1 MTLRWQRSLRFA
13 VAMTIGLWFTQAPAS
28 PAEAASLE
36 EEMLAAVGSL
46 RSGTLAPG
54 DAADRCVQA
63 LEASEEEADYRAVM
77 ATFLD
82 VPRSEAIPALCRAI
96 VQSIVAGTITEANL
110 EPVLSGTSKD
120 QESFEAG
127 RLLRAVYFAHHLG
140 SAPQDK
146 PEVGQ

>member
-1 MTLRWQRSLRFA
+1 MTLRWQRSLRF
-13 VAMTIGLWFTQAPAS
+13 VGAMAIGLWFSHAPAS
-28 PAEAASLE
+28 PAEAASPE

-46 RSGTLAPG
+46 RSGTLAPR

-63 LEASEEEADYRAVM
+63 LEASEEETDYRAFM
-77 ATFLD
+77 ATFLE
-82 VPRSEAIPALCRAI
+82 VPRSDAIPALCRAI

-110 EPVLSGTSKD
+110 EPVLSGTSND

-140 SAPQDK
+140 STPQGK
-146 PEVGQ
+146 PEAGQ

>member
-1 MTLRWQRSLRFA
+1 MTLRRPLPLRFA
-13 VAMTIGLWFTQAPAS
+13 VAMIIGLWFIQASAS

-36 EEMLAAVGSL
+36 AEMLAAVGGL

-63 LEASEEEADYRAVM
+63 LEASEEGTDYRAFM
-77 ATFLD
+77 ATFLE
-82 VPRSEAIPALCRAI
+82 VPRSDAIPALCRAL
-96 VQSIVAGTITEANL
+96 VQSIVAGTVTEANL

-140 SAPQDK
+140 SAPQDA
-146 PEVGQ
+146 PEAGR